1 MHTALDVVVHT
12 EEAYWPVVHGLQGVH
27 VAELTVVEYVL
38 PAVQPV
44 RKSVLTIQMSCFSLS
59 PTQVKFIH

>member
-38 PAVQPV
+38 LALPGSATCEEI
-44 RKSVLTIQMSCFSLS
+44 STHYSNEYSL
-59 PTQVKFIH
+59 I

>member
-44 RKSVLTIQMSCFSLS
+44 RKSVITSQMSN
-59 PTQVKFIH
+59 H